1 MLSSKLTQFQ
11 ATLTIAI
18 NDFLAVAA
26 QCAPSIITTKPK
38 FHFLV
43 HIPFF
48 IRRFGPAILYST
60 ERYESFNSVF
70 RLASIFSNR
79 QAPSR
84 DICNSFA
91 AQDMMKHVATGG
103 HWWSD
108 AAKAWVRAGP
118 EVTHLL
124 EKYPDQARLLG
135 LKWDSTAS
143 PGMCVRVSSIDDID
157 HIPGDVELP
166 LGTRRQK
173 IPAIVWSNTL
183 ASTFAQSLLPSNKLL
198 RSYTSIT
205 TKSGDIATLGS
216 TVLVRNIPGSAHQ
229 FVFARLREVLALD
242 SDAKVAYNTTVQL
255 FKVGEVVHAVYDPP
269 RIALCQDLVQV
280 SPKVRD

>member
-1 MLSSKLTQFQ
+1 MLPSKLTLFQ

-18 NDFLAVAA
+18 DDFLAIAA

-103 HWWSD
+103 YWWSD
-108 AAKAWVRAGP
+108 AAKGWVRAGP
-118 EVTHLL
+118 EVTRLL

-135 LKWDSTAS
+135 LKPDSTPI
-143 PGMCVRVSSIDDID
+143 PGMYVRLSSIDDTD

-166 LGTRRQK
+166 PGTRCHK
-173 IPAIVWSNTL
+173 IPAIIWTNTL
-183 ASTFAQSLLPSNKLL
+183 ASSIAEQLLPSNILL
-198 RSYTSIT
+198 RSCVSIVT
-205 TKSGDIATLGS
+205 RSGDIATLGS
-216 TVLVRNIPGSAHQ
+216 TVLVRNVASSAHP
-229 FVFARLREVLALD
+229 FVFARLQEVLALD
-242 SDAKVAYNTTVQL
+242 SKAKVAYNTTVQL
-255 FKVGEVVHAVYDPP
+255 FEVGEAVHDVYDAP
-269 RIALCQDLVQV
+269 RIALRPDLVLV